1 MRIMELLWPPS
12 EDRSNRGLNWV
23 YRRTPSVLSEGE
35 PVSGNAGNSHEGHGL
50 TGWLLRCWRR
60 STAHPA
66 RLALIE
72 RIALG
77 PKHFLT
83 LIEAE
88 GMRLLVA
95 TSADGA
101 SAFFSLERP
110 AEIDTP
116 RPDRVHA
123 NCPETFAAEKLST
136 ALPQAALRRLR
147 RGSRQRQAVRRS
159 GFDGRIS

>member
-12 EDRSNRGLNWV
+12 EGRSNRSLDWG
-23 YRRTPSVLSEGE
+23 YRRTPPEVSEGG
-35 PVSGNAGNSHEGHGL
+35 PTSGNAGNRHAGHGL
-50 TGWLLRCWRR
+50 AGWLLRCWRR

-116 RPDRVHA
+116 RPDRVQTK
-123 NCPETFAAEKLST
+123 CSQTT
-136 ALPQAALRRLR
+136 LRRFR
-147 RGSRQRQAVRRS
+147 HGSRQRQAVRRL
-159 GFDGRIS
+159 GFDGRI